1 MYDELQVTK
10 FRPKRTHTKADL
22 VLIQIVPET
31 EWYPA
36 QNSTEDVQEMQTIV
50 NSDYTLETLG
60 GVLVSL
66 EQGLDV
72 GIFQNVPPTPTSALT
87 PTFSRDSK
95 VQTG

>member
-60 GVLVSL
+60 NSFKCINA
-66 EQGLDV
+66 QPS
-72 GIFQNVPPTPTSALT
+72 PPPNQLN
-87 PTFSRDSK
+87 
-95 VQTG
+95 